1 VSQPVQPMTRRADID
16 WIRVGAFGLL
26 IIYHVG
32 LYYAPWDWHVHSPR
46 TFEWLRYGALIT
58 NPWRLTLLFLVSG
71 VALRF
76 MSRRMTAVQVVR
88 ARAARLIPPF
98 LFGVLVLVPP
108 QSWIEAM
115 DKFGWRETF
124 AAWWLSEF
132 SLQGFRD
139 GIPLNHLWFVLY
151 IAVYSLVAV
160 VLLLQPAVVRFLQR
174 VFEILLTGPLLLIL
188 PIAYLAFARQSLFAT
203 YGLSNHLTTDWYNH
217 AASLGV
223 FLLGFVLALSDR
235 TWANFERLRW
245 PALGLAALALPLL
258 ISLEASPGGMV
269 LNGLVQNSMY
279 AIDQWATICAVLGF
293 ASRHIRQAD
302 GPLLRYLTDAVFPC
316 YLAHQTI
323 LVVVAHQLAPLN
335 LPVEVEAPL
344 LATSTL
350 GGSLLVYELVRRIGP
365 LRQLWGLKRQPA
377 PRAPRTAAAPAEGAA
392 RPAKA
397 A

>member
-1 VSQPVQPMTRRADID
+1 VSQPAQTMTRRADID

-32 LYYAPWDWHVHSPR
+32 LFYAPWDWHVHSPR

-76 MSRRMTAVQVVR
+76 MSRRMTASQVVR

-124 AAWWLSEF
+124 VAWWLSEF
-132 SLQGFRD
+132 SPQGFRD

-151 IAVYSLVAV
+151 IGVYSLVAAI
-160 VLLLQPAVVRFLQR
+160 LLLQPAVLRFIQR
-174 VFEILLTGPLLLIL
+174 VFEVLLTGPLLLIL

-203 YGLSNHLTTDWYNH
+203 FGLSNHLTTDWYNH

-223 FLLGFVLALSDR
+223 FLLGFILALSDR
-235 TWANFERLRW
+235 TWASFERLRW
-245 PALGLAALALPLL
+245 PALVLAALALPLL
-258 ISLEASPGGMV
+258 IALEASPGGMAF
-269 LNGLVQNSMY
+269 NGLLQNSMY
-279 AIDQWATICAVLGF
+279 AIDQWATITAVLGF

-323 LVVVAHQLAPLN
+323 LVVVAHQLAPMN
-335 LPVEVEAPL
+335 LPVEIEAPL
-344 LATSTL
+344 LAASTL

-365 LRQLWGLKRQPA
+365 LRPFWGLKRQPA
-377 PRAPRTAAAPAEGAA
+377 PRAPRTAAASADGAA
-392 RPAKA
+392 RPANA